1 VSVCTSVCRL
11 FLKRPLITLFKP
23 YLVLIYNCYYTIDA
37 IPEFDVQRIVGQCD
51 VVIGVNVVYY
61 IFFK

>member
-1 VSVCTSVCRL
+1 MCTSVCWL

-23 YLVLIYNCYYTIDA
+23 YLVLIYNCYYTIDV
-37 IPEFDVQRIVGQCD
+37 ISEFDVQRIVGQCD